1 MEGVVPNVCVKVLL
15 YALLPIWIVQAKVCS
30 IFFNGRNAR
39 HGYRSFRLYF
49 PSLVTLGCIII
60 VFGGRSSYIDPRNE
74 SGTDNIRP
82 KFGDS
87 WAMPPILPSADL
99 SSSVR
104 SLSVFTL

>member
-1 MEGVVPNVCVKVLL
+1 MPFCQFGLCRPKS
-15 YALLPIWIVQAKVCS
+15 VQSSSMV
-30 IFFNGRNAR
+30 GMPD
-39 HGYRSFRLYF
+39 LDVD
-49 PSLVTLGCIII
+49 PLGCIII

-87 WAMPPILPSADL
+87 WTMPPILPSADL